1 MQRSYSCI
9 NGHSFKAVGEGDEPI
24 GMKET
29 YVVKPCP
36 VCDVPTELEWPLGRS
51 LDVLPE

>member
-1 MQRSYSCI
+1 MERGCTCI

-29 YVVKPCP
+29 YVIRSCP
-36 VCDVPTELEWPLGRS
+36 AWDLPTEIKWPLGRS
-51 LDVLPE
+51 LNVALE